1 MTNDELAQKI
11 LNDIKNIN
19 EKRGKVLE
27 KLTHHDITSE
37 SNDQIQTV
45 FNFLRDNDFS
55 YILSSQ
61 NILFLNTIEKLIE
74 PLSIT
79 VNTIVNS
86 ISLTATNMKNF
97 MNYVNQIKDNLDKL
111 EQKSS
116 PNNDPKSI
124 LQHLEE
130 INNGKSQKDAH
141 MIKIQ
146 EQLNELENITKP
158 INELIKNSE
167 ETSDLKKELNDIKE
181 SISDLQGSNAQIEIT
196 KMLTQANQLFE
207 KASNS
212 EQLVNDE
219 VQKLL
224 QAKEGQ
230 VANTLSQQFKEK
242 TDSLKRPIWIN
253 FTLIFILVIGL
264 SLLGL
269 KYVDL
274 LLNPNITNEVYWHS
288 LVMVLLIKLPL
299 IFLILFVLNEYTK
312 AKKLFEEYEH
322 KRIMAATLVNNLER
336 LKQEL
341 HADEKDLLE
350 LIKTPFEKI
359 FDNPVHSIYGDKS
372 GDKGFALDDLDKIT
386 SIIEKLK
393 PKTP

>member
-1 MTNDELAQKI
+1 MTEQEEREHSKTKALTDIEYIKKQTENTQTLVRIHIGGIENIAKVDSVFSSIETIQPSLFDTGSLKDTQIFANNFIGRFAKAVRAFNKDYLSKNTQTELLEAAQA
-11 LNDIKNIN
+11 
-19 EKRGKVLE
+19 
-27 KLTHHDITSE
+27 
-37 SNDQIQTV
+37 
-45 FNFLRDNDFS
+45 
-55 YILSSQ
+55 
-61 NILFLNTIEKLIE
+61 FLNAVTPMNITAKEEVEKSA
-74 PLSIT
+74 PT
-79 VNTIVNS
+79 TQ
-86 ISLTATNMKNF
+86 KNLL
-97 MNYVNQIKDNLDKL
+97 QI
-111 EQKSS
+111 
-116 PNNDPKSI
+116 
-124 LQHLEE
+124 LEE
-130 INNGKSQKDAH
+130 INDKTSDKNYLIELQN
-141 MIKIQ
+141 KID
-146 EQLNELENITKP
+146 ELNTI
-158 INELIKNSE
+158 SE
-167 ETSDLKKELNDIKE
+167 ENTKLQKELNDIKE

-196 KMLTQANQLFE
+196 KILTQANQLFE